1 MLRKFSQKNEYAK
14 ISFCVYGICKN
25 HRGVMVRTSKYFKS
39 TVPIVDNMF
48 IEIFTKKRDSLPS
61 KKSEFFPSFRKKN
74 FIPPPKYNPVIAPVY
89 PALLSGSPL
98 PPLSKIRVNQT

>member
-74 FIPPPKYNPVIAPVY
+74 FIPPPNII
-89 PALLSGSPL
+89 L
-98 PPLSKIRVNQT
+98 